1 MYARRIVSLLAAK
14 SCGVNWILG
23 MFRSFLSFVS
33 PTLRVSFI
41 PVLVCCGEV
50 GFSLRFE
57 FEVAVDA
64 EDIGCR
70 ECELLKGGDVLGGGA
85 EM

>member
-14 SCGVNWILG
+14 SCGVNWTLG
-23 MFRSFLSFVS
+23 MLRSFLPFVS
-33 PTLRVSFI
+33 PALRVSFI
-41 PVLVCCGEV
+41 PVLVCCGEF

-57 FEVAVDA
+57 LEVAVEA